1 MHTST
6 PPVALPAPGSLKAI
20 HRDYTTE
27 EAAAIL
33 GVKPQTMRAGVCRD
47 GNYMGLRPYH
57 LPNRRLRWDAAA
69 IDAIVI
75 GCAVA

>member
-1 MHTST
+1 MHTS
-6 PPVALPAPGSLKAI
+6 PPSLALPAPGRDKAI

-33 GVKPQTMRAGVCRD
+33 GVKPQTMRAGVWRD

-69 IDAIVI
+69 IAEIVN
-75 GCAVA
+75 AAA